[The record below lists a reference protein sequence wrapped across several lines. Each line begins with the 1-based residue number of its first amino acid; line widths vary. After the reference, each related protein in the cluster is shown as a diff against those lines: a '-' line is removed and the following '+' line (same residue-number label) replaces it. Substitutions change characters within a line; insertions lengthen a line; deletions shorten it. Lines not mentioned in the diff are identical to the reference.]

1 MRVVFLSPGYPRE
14 MTKFARGLAEVGA
27 TVYGVGDTPRDS
39 LPDEVKP
46 YLADYLT
53 GWLSTGRTGVRPSS
67 WRQREQNVR
76 LYLLPALGRLTLA
89 KLTPADVELNAA
101 PLSVYPQD
109 PVSGVTRENSR
120 LNQILLLRLD
130 PASLDD
136 ATRAQAADGIVAYSA
151 ICTHA
156 ACAVSEWQADARH
169 LVCPCHSSAYDPAK
183 GAVRVTGPTARAL
196 PALPIKRV
204 GDRLVIAGPFSAAL
218 GAPAT

>member
-1 MRVVFLSPGYPRE
+1 MNAEAPPAGPAQDPCASLPRRRLLC
-14 MTKFARGLAEVGA
+14 AAVAAGLANPLSALAA
-27 TVYGVGDTPRDS
+27 TADPSKRAPAAGDVLAFASWEDQPR
-39 LPDEVKP
+39 
-46 YLADYLT
+46 A
-53 GWLSTGRTGVRPSS
+53 
-67 WRQREQNVR
+67 
-76 LYLLPALGRLTLA
+76 
-89 KLTPADVELNAA
+89 LTPADVELNAA

-130 PASLDD
+130 PASLDG

-156 ACAVSEWQADARH
+156 ACAVSEWRADKRH
-169 LVCPCHSSAYDPAK
+169 LVCPCHSSEYDPAR
-183 GAVRVTGPTARAL
+183 GAARVTGPTARAL